1 MKYRPSRDIPE
12 AARQLKSTRPVDIVE
27 WILHR
32 YNEERK
38 QNSITMWFQRHPTIL
53 EDIEREI
60 KEEQLPQKEIELSVY
75 RSGTFEVYESVANWI
90 EEQKERDVVRW
101 KANVS
106 TLKLTCQ
113 GIRPSMNRVKQFVW
127 RKGDGEANKG
137 IDLKEHGWVL
147 RHPDRLD
154 LEDARMYVR
163 MMKEHYPKVDT
174 SGERAVLRDFL
185 VSKGIVVG
193 KKISGTKHKS
203 AGSLAD
209 LFVAKATLFKMLHD
223 VKEKDFEAYVVNRF
237 MWETAT
243 RVRSSLAIQIQNVKI
258 KGQYFTAVVYDKG
271 RRKIHQRGK
280 KWEKNISKELYE
292 EIQIICGYPERTHGD
307 VFKIEYRYL
316 VEINKAA
323 VQKFCPE
330 IIMHRGED
338 FPPYDDWN
346 HFWRHM
352 FFQHMLRQTGWNY
365 AVAAALGGSTVKSL
379 EESYGKPPEALI
391 RKWGLEQLP
400 SLAVK

>member
-1 MKYRPSRDIPE
+1 MNYKPSRDIPE
-12 AARQLKSTRPVDIVE
+12 AARQLKSTAPVEIVA
-27 WILHR
+27 WILKR
-32 YNEERK
+32 YNKVKSQE
-38 QNSITMWFQRHPTIL
+38 SITMWWSRHPTVK
-53 EDIEREI
+53 EDVLKEF
-60 KEEQLPQKEIELSVY
+60 KEEQLPLKEIVMSVY

-90 EEQKERDVVRW
+90 LEMEEREVVKW

-106 TLKLTCQ
+106 QLKRVCQ
-113 GIRPSMNRVKQFVW
+113 GVRPELNRVKQFVW
-127 RKGDGEANKG
+127 RRGDLEPKG
-137 IDLKEHGWVL
+137 IDLKMHGWVL

-154 LEDARMYVR
+154 LEDGREYVR
-163 MMKEHYPKVDT
+163 LMKRHYPKVDT
-174 SGERAVLRDFL
+174 AGERAALRDFL
-185 VSKGIVVG
+185 TSKGIVVG

-209 LFVAKATLFKMLHD
+209 LFVVKATLFKMLHD
-223 VKEKDFEAYVVNRF
+223 VKEKNFEAYVVNRF

-243 RVRSSLAIQIQNVKI
+243 RVKSSLALQIQNVKI
-258 KGQYFTAVVYDKG
+258 KGEYFTAIVYDKG

-307 VFKIEYRYL
+307 VFKLEYREL

-323 VQKFCPE
+323 VAKYCPE

-352 FFQHMLRQTGWNY
+352 FFQHMLRATGWNY

-400 SLAVK
+400 SLAVR